1 MALSP
6 STVLKADVPS
16 SNGLA
21 DSSPLNLDL
30 SGVCKSCV
38 SDLTDL
44 GTSNPSIRLFL
55 TVVTLNG
62 TVESLSSWGSSS

>member
-6 STVLKADVPS
+6 STVLKADPGVPN

-30 SGVCKSCV
+30 SGVCKTCV

-44 GTSNPSIRLFL
+44 GTSNPSI
-55 TVVTLNG
+55 
-62 TVESLSSWGSSS
+62 

>member
-1 MALSP
+1 MPFLTVVTPKGDLSSMALSP
-6 STVLKADVPS
+6 STVLKADVPN

-44 GTSNPSIRLFL
+44 GTSNPSM
-55 TVVTLNG
+55 
-62 TVESLSSWGSSS
+62 

>member
-1 MALSP
+1 MLKLSIVPFLTVVTPKGDLSSIVLSP
-6 STVLKADVPS
+6 SVVLKTDVPN

-30 SGVCKSCV
+30 SGVSMTCG

-44 GTSNPSIRLFL
+44 GTSNPS
-55 TVVTLNG
+55 
-62 TVESLSSWGSSS
+62 S